1 MPSNRISVRPG
12 AIYVPPADPDGWEIT
27 PPPYNTI
34 EIVDSEPQLITLAS
48 IENMLGMSST
58 VDIANNIKS
67 YIMDNLTPIDEY
79 TKKIVESK
87 VDRLIEALGRDN
99 YMPTRRVYRT
109 PPTHIV
115 NLDDE
120 SLEAFINKIS
130 KCSYIKW
137 RLASPIYWG
146 RDHIGLEGVFKR

>member
-1 MPSNRISVRPG
+1 MPSDSGTQLPI
-12 AIYVPPADPDGWEIT
+12 DD
-27 PPPYNTI
+27 TI
-34 EIVDSEPQLITLAS
+34 EIIDYGPLITLAS

-58 VDIANNIKS
+58 VNLIGMIKR
-67 YIMDNLTPIDEY
+67 YIMDNLTSIDE
-79 TKKIVESK
+79 TNKSEIESK

-115 NLDDE
+115 YLDDE
-120 SLEAFINKIS
+120 SVEKFINNIS

-137 RLASPIYWG
+137 RLASPMYWG
-146 RDHIGLEGVFKR
+146 IDHIGLEGVFKR